1 MSGNAFKTEFE
12 HHSARLQRAQ
22 HGVLM
27 RAAPPLPDPTMTDEN
42 TPKPDNTVET
52 PSPLAAP
59 SSQSVESAEHAT
71 STRLEVHEATELSG
85 NAEAAEVIP
94 PAELLQDVVAEAQ
107 TPSVEEPVSNAMPQP
122 VPATDEP
129 APVESAERIPVS
141 VLVPEPLPEQEPVH
155 AATLQD
161 SSPEP
166 VAAEQPADLTASSP
180 TTEATPAVTPT
191 QVESAPAAAS
201 SEPAPPPAPTK
212 KTRKSTKAASVT
224 PEPVPVAT
232 EPVEPAPTVQETSEP
247 PAENKKKW
255 YVVKIQSGREES
267 IKAAIERKVKIEGLE
282 EYFGQI
288 VIPVE
293 EYHEVKKVTEL
304 KNGERVT
311 KEKKV
316 LKHRKKFPGYL
327 FAEVEFNDR
336 ILYLFRETSGVGD
349 FVGASQHRAPTP
361 MTDKEVQS
369 MLTGVIDKDA
379 KRKTP
384 TKQVVKLEFE
394 KGDKVKIRDGP
405 FANMEGEVK
414 AITEAKEAG
423 ETPKVTVEVTIF
435 GRGVPVELD
444 YWHVDK
450 V

>member
-1 MSGNAFKTEFE
+1 MI
-12 HHSARLQRAQ
+12 
-22 HGVLM
+22 
-27 RAAPPLPDPTMTDEN
+27 DDN
-42 TPKPDNTVET
+42 TPKPDDRNEATPLTPANSSAGVE
-52 PSPLAAP
+52 PAVDQP
-59 SSQSVESAEHAT
+59 VV
-71 STRLEVHEATELSG
+71 TRHEVAKATELIS
-85 NAEAAEVIP
+85 ASEAAELS
-94 PAELLQDVVAEAQ
+94 PAAEELQEVVAEAVPPSSFAIEPMVTSEPESVVQ
-107 TPSVEEPVSNAMPQP
+107 PETAATQSMELVASPSASEESQPASFAAVDFEPPQPISEQSVEHPKE
-122 VPATDEP
+122 
-129 APVESAERIPVS
+129 AP
-141 VLVPEPLPEQEPVH
+141 
-155 AATLQD
+155 
-161 SSPEP
+161 
-166 VAAEQPADLTASSP
+166 
-180 TTEATPAVTPT
+180 
-191 QVESAPAAAS
+191 SAPLISESQETIESPA
-201 SEPAPPPAPTK
+201 SEPSQEIVAGEPPAAQAPAK
-212 KTRKSTKAASVT
+212 KTRKSSKTA
-224 PEPVPVAT
+224 
-232 EPVEPAPTVQETSEP
+232 PAPALSTPSAESTPAPSQAESESSPEEKSEP
-247 PAENKKKW
+247 PAESKKKW

-288 VIPVE
+288 AIPVE
-293 EYHEVKKVTEL
+293 EYQEVKKVTEK

-316 LKHRKKFPGYL
+316 IKQRKKFPGYL

-349 FVGASQHRAPTP
+349 FVGASLHRAPTP

-369 MLTGVIDKDA
+369 MLTGVVDKDA
-379 KRKTP
+379 KRKAP